1 MSADPNQIRI
11 VIENARSAL
20 RQGDHATAFRL
31 AEQAA
36 RLAPNAEEPWLILTA
51 VSTDPRAALEF
62 AKRALT
68 INPNS
73 ERAHKAVEWAKKRL
87 PEDVGRNGISSTTSI
102 EPVSRSV
109 TTPQGTY
116 APNPLASLPRAVA
129 TSPAPSVPAPKAESP
144 APKKT
149 NRRSLAYIALL
160 AGFACLAIAI
170 TGWSAIKSPVVA
182 SLLSADSEPA
192 ATATLE
198 DPHSAQFDVAMPSET
213 PTWTFTPSITPTATS
228 TFTPLPTFTSTATL
242 TPEFTST
249 PLPTDTPAPTDT
261 PGLMEAAIVADTPTS
276 VRPPTKAYVAPTKA
290 SSSSSS
296 SSGGTTSYGA
306 RWIDVN
312 LSQQMVYAYEGDVV
326 VNSFLT
332 STGTWA
338 TPTVTGS
345 YKIYVKYVST
355 TMAGPGYNLPNVPYT
370 MYFYKGYGIHGTYW
384 HNNFGTPMSHGCVN
398 LSIPDAE
405 WLYYWASV
413 GTVVNVHY

>member
-1 MSADPNQIRI
+1 MSADPNQLRQ
-11 VIENARSAL
+11 VIENARAAL
-20 RQGDHATAFRL
+20 RQGDNATALRL

-36 RLAPNAEEPWLILTA
+36 RLAPDTEEPWLILTA
-51 VSTDPRAALEF
+51 VSSEPRAALEF
-62 AKRALT
+62 AKRALV

-73 ERAHKAVEWAKKRL
+73 ERARKAVEWAKKRL
-87 PEDVGRNGISSTTSI
+87 PQDVGRNGIPSTTSV
-102 EPVSRSV
+102 EPESRSSTPTY
-109 TTPQGTY
+109 TTS
-116 APNPLASLPRAVA
+116 ASPLASLPRATSTSTPQVA
-129 TSPAPSVPAPKAESP
+129 TAPKPQSP

-160 AGFACLAIAI
+160 AGFVCIAIAVA
-170 TGWSAIKSPVVA
+170 GWTAFRNPVVA
-182 SLLSADSEPA
+182 SLLSADSEAA

-198 DPHSAQFDVAMPSET
+198 GPHSAQFDVEMPTQT

-242 TPEFTST
+242 TPEFTFT
-249 PLPTDTPAPTDT
+249 PLPTDTPAPTET
-261 PGLMEAAIVADTPTS
+261 PGAMEAVVLADTATP
-276 VRPPTKAYVAPTKA
+276 VRPPTKAYVAPTKAA

-326 VNSFLT
+326 VNSFLA

-345 YKIYVKYVST
+345 YKIYVKYIST

-384 HNNFGTPMSHGCVN
+384 HNNFGVPMSHGCVN